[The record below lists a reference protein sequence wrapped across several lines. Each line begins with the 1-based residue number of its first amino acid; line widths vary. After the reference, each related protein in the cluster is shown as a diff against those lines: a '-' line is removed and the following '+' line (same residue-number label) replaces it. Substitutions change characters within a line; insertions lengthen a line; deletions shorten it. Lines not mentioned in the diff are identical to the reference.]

1 MVILTPALRRVGLA
15 ALLVAVLASSAPTQ
29 PAPPP
34 ADLVLLDARVLTV
47 DEAFRT
53 ATALAVR
60 DGRFAAVGSNDEVR
74 RHIGA
79 TTRVIEGRGRTV
91 VPGFIDSHVHAL
103 DVARAEAMQ
112 PFRNLRTV
120 KEVQDWLRL
129 ETPKRPK
136 GTWIWTP
143 RTYPTR
149 LREHRFPTRQELDA
163 AAPDHPVVV
172 DCAYAFA
179 LNTAALSAAGITRQ
193 TANPAGGAIVKDA
206 AGEPTGLLRNAGAIL
221 ARFRPAVEGMPL
233 DMLERVHRQYLAAGI
248 TSVIERGATLQ
259 GFETYRQLK
268 NAGRLQVRATVT
280 IRVPEANDAATVERF
295 VDTLPFK
302 FGEGDE
308 WLKAGPLKLV
318 ADGGI
323 LIGTSFMRKPFG
335 RGGRELYAI
344 DDPDDRGFLTLT
356 PAQIAAAIAIIH
368 RRGWQMVAHVTG
380 DAGVDVVL
388 DGIEAAQKQ
397 TPGPAGPPATDRRHT
412 VIHGYFVNSESA
424 ARAARLGV
432 LVDTQPAWH
441 YKDGDALAQALG
453 ADRLAHFIGLK
464 TLRQAGV
471 EVAINTDHMFGLDSN
486 DALNPFNPLLTIYSA
501 TTRRTE
507 SGRVLG
513 PDEAVTRQDALR
525 MMTSAAARFSFDE
538 KHRGSI
544 EAGKLGDFV
553 ILDDHFMT
561 VPADRLRTMRAD
573 LTVVGGRV
581 AFERA
586 RETERASKRE
596 RSGARLSE
604 RPEGTARGPRRE

>member
-1 MVILTPALRRVGLA
+1 MVILTVDTMLRSLGACIVFFA
-15 ALLVAVLASSAPTQ
+15 AFASAAPSQ

-34 ADLVLLDARVLTV
+34 ADLVLLDARILTV

-60 DGRFAAVGSNDEVR
+60 DGRFAAVGSNAEVR
-74 RHIGA
+74 RHIGPA
-79 TTRVIEGRGRTV
+79 TRVIEGRGRTV
-91 VPGFIDSHVHAL
+91 VPGLIDTHVHAV
-103 DVARAEAMQ
+103 DVASAEARQ
-112 PFRNLRTV
+112 PFRNLRSV
-120 KEVQDWLRL
+120 KEVQDWLRV
-129 ETPKRPK
+129 EAAKRPK
-136 GTWIWTP
+136 GSWIWTP
-143 RTYPTR
+143 RVFPTR
-149 LREHRFPTRQELDA
+149 LREHRFPTRVELDA

-172 DCAYAFA
+172 DSAYAFS
-179 LNTAALSAAGITRQ
+179 LNTAGLRAAGITRE
-193 TANPAGGAIVKDA
+193 TANPAGGAIVRDA
-206 AGEPTGLLRNAGAIL
+206 AGEPTGLLRNAGGLL
-221 ARFRPAVEGMPL
+221 ARFRPTIDGVPL
-233 DMLERVHRQYLAAGI
+233 ETLEQVHRQYLAAGI
-248 TSVIERGATLQ
+248 TSVIERGATLR

-268 NAGRLQVRATVT
+268 AAGRLQVRATVT
-280 IRVPEANDAATVERF
+280 IRVPDANDPAAVERF
-295 VDTLPFK
+295 IDGLPFR

-344 DDPDDRGFLTLT
+344 ENPDDRGFLTLA
-356 PAQIAAAIAIIH
+356 PEKIAAAIGVIH

-397 TPGPAGPPATDRRHT
+397 TPDPSGAARSDRRHT
-412 VIHGYFVNSESA
+412 VIHGYFANPESA
-424 ARAARLGV
+424 TRAARLGV

-441 YKDGDALAQALG
+441 YKDGDALAAALG

-471 EVAINTDHMFGLDSN
+471 EVAINTDHMFGLDAN
-486 DALNPFNPLLTIYSA
+486 DAMNPFNPLLTIYSA

-507 SGRVLG
+507 SGRRLG
-513 PDEAVTRQDALR
+513 PDEAVSRQEALR

-544 EAGKLGDFV
+544 ETGKLGDFV
-553 ILDDHFMT
+553 ILDDHFLT
-561 VPADRLRTMRAD
+561 VPAERLRTMRAD
-573 LTVVGGRV
+573 MTVVGGRV
-581 AFERA
+581 AFEK
-586 RETERASKRE
+586 EKVQ
-596 RSGARLSE
+596 
-604 RPEGTARGPRRE
+604 